1 MRPLHVYD
9 NKDKPMESLF
19 YRSLKIAAVVANY
32 WFVSISMVFVNKY
45 LLSSK
50 ELKLNAPLFVTWY
63 QCVVTVLMCALLS
76 FISSLFPSKVSFPP
90 FKIEPKLCRTT
101 LPLSIIFVGMISF
114 NNLCLKYVDVPFY
127 YISRSLTTVFNVVF
141 SYLVLKQSTSFPA
154 IGCCAVII
162 AGFTLGVDQEGVAGS
177 LSVTGVIFGV
187 FASASVAMNAIFT
200 KKILPM
206 VDNNVWRLTL
216 YNNINA
222 TVLFIPL
229 MLFFG
234 EFNTVISFPHLGNVH
249 FWYVMSISGFLGFA
263 IGYATGLQIQYTSP
277 LTHNVSGT
285 AKACAQ
291 TVLACMYNGDV
302 KSFLWWC
309 SNMTVLVG
317 SMSYTEVKRR
327 ELKIQHSKEMLNTKN
342 EKDLEKQTEKLL
354 PAKS

>member
-1 MRPLHVYD
+1 
-9 NKDKPMESLF
+9 MESLW

-50 ELKLNAPLFVTWY
+50 QLKLNAPLFVTWY
-63 QCVVTVLMCALLS
+63 QCVMTVLLCGLLS
-76 FISSLFPSKVSFPP
+76 FFSSLFPSHVTFPP

-114 NNLCLKYVDVPFY
+114 NNLCLKYVEVPFY

-141 SYLVLKQSTSFPA
+141 SYVVLKQTTSIPA
-154 IGCCAVII
+154 IVCCAVII
-162 AGFTLGVDQEGVAGS
+162 AGFILGIDQEGVSGS
-177 LSVTGVIFGV
+177 LSITGVIFGV

-222 TVLFIPL
+222 TILFIPL

-234 EFNTVISFPHLGNVH
+234 EVNTVISFPYIGNLH

-291 TVLACMYNGDV
+291 TVIACIYNSDV
-302 KSFLWWC
+302 KSILWWF
-309 SNMTVLVG
+309 SNCTVLLG
-317 SMSYTEVKRR
+317 SLGYTEVKRR
-327 ELKIQHSKEMLNTKN
+327 EMKKEHSKEMQDTKAD
-342 EKDLEKQTEKLL
+342 KDMEKQTENLL